1 MINDIL
7 DGGGIP
13 TPLKNYGHRQLGWW
27 HSQYDGNIKT
37 VPTHQTATMGI
48 MNNKV
53 MYIQVWIHS
62 IWNRA
67 GDLKKLNSDE
77 NSNIFL
83 KPPYP

>member
-7 DGGGIP
+7 DGGGFNLPLWKMMDFVSWDDDIP
-13 TPLKNYGHRQLGWW
+13 NRK
-27 HSQYDGNIKT
+27 IKT
-37 VPTHQTATMGI
+37 VPTHQKATMGI

-62 IWNRA
+62 IWNLSL
-67 GDLKKLNSDE
+67 GTFILNSGE
-77 NSNIFL
+77 NSNPFL